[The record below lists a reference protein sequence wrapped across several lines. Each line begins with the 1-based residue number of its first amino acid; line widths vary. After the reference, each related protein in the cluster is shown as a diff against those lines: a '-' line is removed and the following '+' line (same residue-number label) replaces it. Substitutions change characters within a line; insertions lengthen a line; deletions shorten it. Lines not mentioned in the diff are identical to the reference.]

1 MTEKKCKFGHD
12 MRLKDV
18 HLTSANGVTAYKPT
32 HGFAGLQLVKVFK
45 CGLCDQEDEVRED
58 IQ

>member
-1 MTEKKCKFGHD
+1 MQLID
-12 MRLKDV
+12 A